1 MKMTNL
7 NPCHVVT
14 GEALLSYV
22 SILRPVKKPNQ
33 DEAKYSVTVL
43 VPKSDLAT
51 KARIDAAV
59 EAAIQRGATEKWGGR
74 PAQAASPVYDGD
86 GKRPSDGEPFGAE
99 CRGHWVMTA
108 TCKAQN
114 KPEVVD
120 ANRNPILNE
129 SEIYSGIFGR
139 VSLDFFPYGGT
150 KEVPKKGVGCALG
163 NVQKLHDGT
172 SLAGGTTAEEDFGE
186 PQPAPQAAYA
196 PAPQQP
202 AYVPAQP
209 QNPQSAPQQPAY
221 AVPGYPPYCP
231 PLQPQQAA
239 YAPYGAVNP
248 ITGQPIVG

>member
-1 MKMTNL
+1 MTN
-7 NPCHVVT
+7 NNACHVVT

-22 SILRPVKKPNQ
+22 NILRPVKKPHQ
-33 DEAKYSVTVL
+33 DEAKFSVTVL

-51 KARIDAAV
+51 KARIDAAI
-59 EAAIQRGATEKWGGR
+59 EAAIQRGTVEKWGGR
-74 PAQAASPVYDGD
+74 PAQTALPVYDGD

-129 SEIYSGIFGR
+129 SEVYSGMHGR

-163 NVQKLHDGT
+163 NVQKTRDDVP
-172 SLAGGTTAEEDFGE
+172 LAGGTTAEEDFGD
-186 PQPAPQAAYA
+186 P
-196 PAPQQP
+196 
-202 AYVPAQP
+202 VPA
-209 QNPQSAPQQPAY
+209 QQPAY
-221 AVPGYPPYCP
+221 APAQPQYAQPAYAAPVQPGYPPYYP
-231 PLQPQQAA
+231 PVQQQAA
-239 YAPYGAVNP
+239 YAPYAAVNP
-248 ITGQPIVG
+248 ITGQPIAG